1 MKGLTK
7 RQRDVLN
14 FINAYISKYGFSP
27 SIRDI
32 AREFRITPRGAS
44 IHLIALEKKG
54 YITRSKKARSVRV
67 VNRIEGI
74 KLPLVGTIAAGNAIE
89 ALENQT
95 ELIEV
100 PMSMVKSG
108 YEHFLLRVKG
118 TSMIEEHIIDRDL
131 VVIRKQNTA
140 SNGDIVAVLVDN
152 TDATLKKFYA
162 KSDKVI
168 LKPANREL
176 KPLELESSRVK
187 ILGKL
192 VGVIRTYE

>member
-1 MKGLTK
+1 LKGLTK

-74 KLPLVGTIAAGNAIE
+74 KLPLVGTIAAYNRQRLSCYKKTKHSFQWGHCGCTRGQCRCN
-89 ALENQT
+89 LE
-95 ELIEV
+95 
-100 PMSMVKSG
+100 
-108 YEHFLLRVKG
+108 
-118 TSMIEEHIIDRDL
+118 
-131 VVIRKQNTA
+131 
-140 SNGDIVAVLVDN
+140 
-152 TDATLKKFYA
+152 
-162 KSDKVI
+162 
-168 LKPANREL
+168 
-176 KPLELESSRVK
+176 K
-187 ILGKL
+187 ILRE
-192 VGVIRTYE
+192 I

>member
-1 MKGLTK
+1 LKGLTK

-74 KLPLVGTIAAGNAIE
+74 KLPLVGTIAA
-89 ALENQT
+89 
-95 ELIEV
+95 
-100 PMSMVKSG
+100 
-108 YEHFLLRVKG
+108 
-118 TSMIEEHIIDRDL
+118 IDRDL

-152 TDATLKKFYA
+152 ADATLKKFYA

>member
-1 MKGLTK
+1 LKGLTK

-192 VGVIRTYE
+192 VGVIRIYE

>member
-14 FINAYISKYGFSP
+14 FINAYISKHGFSP

-54 YITRSKKARSVRV
+54 YITRSKKARSVRI

-74 KLPLVGTIAAGNAIE
+74 KLPVVGTIAAGNAIE
-89 ALENQT
+89 ALENPT

-118 TSMIEEHIIDRDL
+118 TSMIEEHIIDKDL

-152 TDATLKKFYA
+152 VDATLKKFYA
-162 KSDKVI
+162 ESDKVI

-192 VGVIRTYE
+192 VGVIRAYE

>member
-100 PMSMVKSG
+100 
-108 YEHFLLRVKG
+108 
-118 TSMIEEHIIDRDL
+118 
-131 VVIRKQNTA
+131 
-140 SNGDIVAVLVDN
+140 
-152 TDATLKKFYA
+152 
-162 KSDKVI
+162 
-168 LKPANREL
+168 
-176 KPLELESSRVK
+176 
-187 ILGKL
+187 
-192 VGVIRTYE
+192 

>member
-152 TDATLKKFYA
+152 ADATLKKFYA

-176 KPLELESSRVK
+176 KPLELESSRV
-187 ILGKL
+187 
-192 VGVIRTYE
+192 

>member
-1 MKGLTK
+1 LKGLTK

>member
-152 TDATLKKFYA
+152 ADATLKKFYA

>member
-1 MKGLTK
+1 LKGLTK

-14 FINAYISKYGFSP
+14 FINAYISKHGFSP

-54 YITRSKKARSVRV
+54 YITRSKKARSVRI

-74 KLPLVGTIAAGNAIE
+74 KLPVVGTIAAGNAIE
-89 ALENQT
+89 ALENPT

-118 TSMIEEHIIDRDL
+118 TSMIEEHIIDKDL

-152 TDATLKKFYA
+152 VDATLKKFYA
-162 KSDKVI
+162 ESDKVI

-192 VGVIRTYE
+192 VGVIRAYE

>member
-54 YITRSKKARSVRV
+54 YITRSKKARSVRI

-74 KLPLVGTIAAGNAIE
+74 KLPVVGTIAAGNAIE
-89 ALENQT
+89 ALENET

-152 TDATLKKFYA
+152 ADATLKKFYA